1 MEGRG
6 GLPITGLEAEVTG
19 GAELWRVLAF
29 AGIVKKSRFYSSEP
43 LWVWLENSEIHVPW
57 PLRK

>member
-6 GLPITGLEAEVTG
+6 GLPIAGLEAEVTG
-19 GAELWRVLAF
+19 EAEPWRALAF
-29 AGIVKKSRFYSSEP
+29 AGIVKTSRFYCSEP
-43 LWVWLENSEIHVPW
+43 LWVWLENSEIHLPW